1 MQNFASMGD
10 TVFCGVF
17 DGHGPFGHLVARR
30 VRDSVPSKLLHYW
43 EERMAHQAESLEQ
56 REISINGASNGTVE
70 KPIVHQ
76 NGGFVHREN
85 GAGDGKMLEKSSVHQ
100 NGGFV
105 HRENGAEGKMLVAE
119 TVDEVKEPPM
129 FEAWKESHLTAYRV
143 MDKELRSH
151 PGIDC
156 FCSGTTAVTV
166 LKQAGIPVLLLKSP
180 AHRYVFS
187 MYTKEMVS
195 VHSIGNRQAPWFKLW
210 LKF

>member
-1 MQNFASMGD
+1 VNDFAQNFASMED

-43 EERMAHQAESLEQ
+43 EERMGHQAEDTLGIIAGTQDQ
-56 REISINGASNGTVE
+56 REISSNGTRNEDVE

-85 GAGDGKMLEKSSVHQ
+85 
-100 NGGFV
+100 
-105 HRENGAEGKMLVAE
+105 REEGKLLFTD
-119 TVDEVKEPPM
+119 TVDEAKEHPM

-166 LKQAGIPVLLLKSP
+166 LKQVAILV
-180 AHRYVFS
+180 
-187 MYTKEMVS
+187 
-195 VHSIGNRQAPWFKLW
+195 
-210 LKF
+210 